1 MCKTKIINVC
11 NETTAN
17 EIVVNEADTDVHGN
31 NKRRS
36 ISLLDKFKDSFVT
49 GSLRIRVNTGRLEI
63 RLIDPN
69 INPVVNPNITVRG
82 SPYRLSEEDRRAVC
96 EKISVLI
103 KAKIIRPSNSPF
115 ASPM

>member
-17 EIVVNEADTDVHGN
+17 EIVVNEVDTDVHGN
-31 NKRRS
+31 NKSRS
-36 ISLLDKFKDSFVT
+36 IFLLDKFKDSLVT
-49 GSLRIRVNTGRLEI
+49 GFLRIRANTGRLEM

-69 INPVVNPNITVRG
+69 TTVRG
-82 SPYRLSEEDRRAVC
+82 SSYRLSEEKRRAVR
-96 EKISVLI
+96 EKTSVLI

-115 ASPM
+115 ASPT

>member
-17 EIVVNEADTDVHGN
+17 EIVVNEVDTDVHGN
-31 NKRRS
+31 NKSRS
-36 ISLLDKFKDSFVT
+36 IFLLDKFKDSFVT
-49 GSLRIRVNTGRLEI
+49 GFLRIRANTGRLEM

-69 INPVVNPNITVRG
+69 TTVRG
-82 SPYRLSEEDRRAVC
+82 SSYRLSEEKRRAVR
-96 EKISVLI
+96 EKTSVLI

-115 ASPM
+115 ASPT

>member
-1 MCKTKIINVC
+1 MCTTKIINVC

-17 EIVVNEADTDVHGN
+17 EIVVNEAVTDVHGN
-31 NKRRS
+31 NKSRS
-36 ISLLDKFKDSFVT
+36 IALLDKFKDSFVT

-69 INPVVNPNITVRG
+69 ITVRG
-82 SPYRLSEEDRRAVC
+82 SPYRFSEENRRAVR

-103 KAKIIRPSNSPF
+103 KAKIIRPSNSPL
-115 ASPM
+115 ANRNS

>member
-17 EIVVNEADTDVHGN
+17 DIVVNEADTDVHGN
-31 NKRRS
+31 NKSRS

-69 INPVVNPNITVRG
+69 ITVRG
-82 SPYRLSEEDRRAVC
+82 SPYRFSEEDRRAVR

-103 KAKIIRPSNSPF
+103 KAKIIRLSNSPF
-115 ASPM
+115 ASPT

>member
-17 EIVVNEADTDVHGN
+17 EIVVNEVDTDVHGN
-31 NKRRS
+31 NKSRS

-49 GSLRIRVNTGRLEI
+49 GFLRIRANTGRLEI

-69 INPVVNPNITVRG
+69 TTVRG
-82 SPYRLSEEDRRAVC
+82 SSYRLSEEKRRAVR
-96 EKISVLI
+96 EKTSVLI
-103 KAKIIRPSNSPF
+103 KAKITRPSNSQF
-115 ASPM
+115 ASPT

>member
-1 MCKTKIINVC
+1 MIGVC

-17 EIVVNEADTDVHGN
+17 EIVVNEVDADVHGN
-31 NKRRS
+31 NKSPS

-49 GSLRIRVNTGRLEI
+49 GFLRIRANTGRLEI

-69 INPVVNPNITVRG
+69 TTVRG
-82 SPYRLSEEDRRAVC
+82 SSYRLREEKRRAVR
-96 EKISVLI
+96 EKTSVLI

-115 ASPM
+115 ASPT

>member
-31 NKRRS
+31 NKSRS

-49 GSLRIRVNTGRLEI
+49 GFLRIRANTGRLEI

-69 INPVVNPNITVRG
+69 TTVRG
-82 SPYRLSEEDRRAVC
+82 SSYRLSEEKRRAVR
-96 EKISVLI
+96 EKASLLI

-115 ASPM
+115 ASPT

>member
-1 MCKTKIINVC
+1 MCKTKMIDGC

-17 EIVVNEADTDVHGN
+17 EIVVNEVDADVHGN
-31 NKRRS
+31 NKSRS

-49 GSLRIRVNTGRLEI
+49 GFLRIRVNAGRLEI

-69 INPVVNPNITVRG
+69 ITVRG
-82 SPYRLSEEDRRAVC
+82 SSNRFSEEDRRAVR
-96 EKISVLI
+96 EKISVSI

-115 ASPM
+115 ASPT

>member
-17 EIVVNEADTDVHGN
+17 EIVVNEVDTDVHGN
-31 NKRRS
+31 NKSRS
-36 ISLLDKFKDSFVT
+36 ISLLDKFKDSFFT
-49 GSLRIRVNTGRLEI
+49 GFLRIRANTGRLEM

-69 INPVVNPNITVRG
+69 TTVRG
-82 SPYRLSEEDRRAVC
+82 SSYRLSEEKRRAVR
-96 EKISVLI
+96 EKTSVLI

-115 ASPM
+115 ASPT

>member
-31 NKRRS
+31 NKSRS

-49 GSLRIRVNTGRLEI
+49 DSLRIRVNTGRLEI

-69 INPVVNPNITVRG
+69 ITVRG
-82 SPYRLSEEDRRAVC
+82 SPYRFSEEDRRAVR

-103 KAKIIRPSNSPF
+103 KAKIIRPSNSLF
-115 ASPM
+115 ASFT

>member
-31 NKRRS
+31 NKSRS

-49 GSLRIRVNTGRLEI
+49 DSLRIRVNTGRLEI

-69 INPVVNPNITVRG
+69 ITVRG
-82 SPYRLSEEDRRAVC
+82 SPYRCSEEDRRAVR

-103 KAKIIRPSNSPF
+103 KAKIIRPSNSLF
-115 ASPM
+115 ASFT

>member
-31 NKRRS
+31 NKSRS

-49 GSLRIRVNTGRLEI
+49 DSLRIRVNTGRLEI

-69 INPVVNPNITVRG
+69 ITVRG
-82 SPYRLSEEDRRAVC
+82 SPYRFSEEDRRAVR

-103 KAKIIRPSNSPF
+103 KAKIIRPSNSLF
-115 ASPM
+115 ASST

>member
-17 EIVVNEADTDVHGN
+17 EIVVNEAETDVHGN
-31 NKRRS
+31 NKSRS

-69 INPVVNPNITVRG
+69 ITVRG
-82 SPYRLSEEDRRAVC
+82 SPYRFSEENRRAVR

-103 KAKIIRPSNSPF
+103 KAKIIRPSNSLF
-115 ASPM
+115 ASFT

>member
-17 EIVVNEADTDVHGN
+17 EIVVNEVDADVHGN
-31 NKRRS
+31 NKSRS

-49 GSLRIRVNTGRLEI
+49 DSLRIRVNTGRLEI

-69 INPVVNPNITVRG
+69 ITVRG
-82 SPYRLSEEDRRAVC
+82 SSYRFSEEDRRAVR

-115 ASPM
+115 ASLT

>member
-31 NKRRS
+31 NKSRS

-69 INPVVNPNITVRG
+69 ITVRG
-82 SPYRLSEEDRRAVC
+82 SPYRFSEEDRRAVR

-103 KAKIIRPSNSPF
+103 KAKIIRLSNSPF
-115 ASPM
+115 ASPT

>member
-31 NKRRS
+31 NKSRS

-49 GSLRIRVNTGRLEI
+49 DSLRIRVNTGWLEI

-69 INPVVNPNITVRG
+69 TTVRG
-82 SPYRLSEEDRRAVC
+82 SSYRLSEEKRRAVR
-96 EKISVLI
+96 EKTSVLI

-115 ASPM
+115 ASPT

>member
-1 MCKTKIINVC
+1 MYKTKIINVC

-31 NKRRS
+31 NKSRS

-69 INPVVNPNITVRG
+69 ITVRG
-82 SPYRLSEEDRRAVC
+82 SPYRLSEEDRRAVR

-115 ASPM
+115 ASPT